1 MTPVTLPAILPM
13 ILIVDDDPDALG
25 LLHKVVAAN
34 GLVPQV
40 AASGEEALAI
50 IDAAMPDLILLD
62 AVMPG
67 MDGFETCRR
76 IKAIEGAAH
85 VPVIFMTGLSETE
98 HVIKGLAA
106 GGVDYVTKPLAIEE
120 LLARMRV
127 HIGNAYKT
135 RSALTA
141 LDSLGGRLLA
151 TDDDGAIRWATAE
164 TQRLLDDLDHEAMG
178 ALRGALVRRLAMGE
192 AGSKGEEDEVLPAG
206 AYKFSFSYLGAAS
219 AGEHLFSI
227 ARSFEGMEAQ
237 MLQQEL
243 GLTPREADVLLWTAR
258 GKSNKDMSEILNIS
272 ARTVNKHLD
281 HIFIKLGVENRASAA
296 AVATRVLANQ
306 R

>member
-1 MTPVTLPAILPM
+1 MMPASLPR
-13 ILIVDDDPDALG
+13 ILIVDDDGDART
-25 LLHKVVAAN
+25 LLQNVVAAN

-40 AASGEEALAI
+40 AADGTEALAS
-50 IDAAMPDLILLD
+50 IDREMPDLILLD

-85 VPVIFMTGLSETE
+85 IPIIFMTGLSETE
-98 HVIKGLAA
+98 HVVKGFAA
-106 GGVDYVTKPLAIEE
+106 GGVDYVTKPLAIEA
-120 LLARMRV
+120 LMARVRA
-127 HIGNAYKT
+127 HLGNAYKT

-151 TDDDGAIRWATAE
+151 ADGAGAILWATAE
-164 TQRLLDDLDHEAMG
+164 TQRLLDDLDQEATG
-178 ALRGALVRRLAMGE
+178 SLRGALVRHMG
-192 AGSKGEEDEVLPAG
+192 GTGDEQEMLPAG
-206 AYKFSFSYLGAAS
+206 AQKFTLSYLGAAS

-237 MLQQEL
+237 LLQQEL
-243 GLTPREADVLLWTAR
+243 DLTPREADVLLWTAR

-296 AVATRVLANQ
+296 AVATRVLAS
-306 R
+306 RR